1 MGITRGPVPLY
12 FRIESALR
20 ERIRSGHYAPMSS
33 FPTEEA
39 LREEFGVSR
48 GTVRLALDAL
58 RREGLVVSHPGRGAF
73 VTGRATRARTLR
85 FAGSIEELIAHGN
98 EVEFRVIES
107 GLAQSTAIEA
117 AELKVPEGR
126 QVFRITGLRTRGAE
140 RLAVVVVTVPETLGV
155 LIRLPP
161 DEPSPPIARLIIEQL
176 GQTIREA
183 RQIIGVAVGEQQ
195 VTGLLGVPVGSP
207 LLEIRRTFY
216 AADATPVEFARSLYP
231 GDKYQYETTIST

>member
-1 MGITRGPVPLY
+1 MTVTRGPVPLY

-33 FPTEEA
+33 FPTEEM

-58 RREGLVVSHPGRGAF
+58 RREGLIVSYAGRGTL
-73 VTGRATRARTLR
+73 VTGHVTRARTLR
-85 FAGSIEELIAHGN
+85 FAGSIEELIAHGS
-98 EVEFRVIES
+98 ETEFRVIES
-107 GLAQSTAIEA
+107 GLAEATAIEA

-126 QVFRITGLRTRGAE
+126 PVFRITGLRARGGH
-140 RLAVVVVTVPETLGV
+140 RLAAVVVTVPETLGV
-155 LIRLPP
+155 LMHLPK
-161 DEPSPPIARLIIEQL
+161 DAPSPPVARLIIEQL

-183 RQIIGVAVGEQQ
+183 RQIIAVAVAEQR
-195 VTGLLGVPVGSP
+195 VASLLGVPVGSP